1 MPSSDLREFLQQ
13 LETNNELRR
22 VLAVDWNMEIG
33 TIAELVNE
41 REGPALLFDEL
52 KDYPAG
58 YRVACG
64 LISTPRRLALALG
77 LDTELSPIEVV
88 RRLKDLFRSLAPVEP
103 VRVEN
108 GPVMENVMDGND
120 VDLNRFPAPK
130 WHEQDGGRYLGTG
143 CMVIMKEPE
152 SEWVN
157 AGTYRVQLH
166 DRNTL
171 GIYISPG
178 HQGRWIRERYWNQ
191 GKPCPVAVVLGCNPV
206 LWMPSFLALPW
217 GVSEYSMAGSLIGK
231 PVELVVGK
239 HTGLPIPAAAE
250 LVVEGEIPP
259 MSEEAREEGPFGE
272 WTGYYASNMR
282 KEAVIRVKRVL
293 YRDNP
298 IILGSPPLRPPA
310 NDAPVYLFG
319 AANLWNEL
327 EKLGVPDIRGVWQMR
342 PGGRRYFTVISIRQR
357 YAGHAKQTAMAAM
370 SGPEGAYHGR
380 FVIIVDDDVDP
391 SNTDDVLWAIGTRCD
406 PANSIDII
414 RDCWSTPLDPII
426 DPEQRSKAH
435 FSNSRAIIVACKPYG
450 WYKDFPKVSRASDT
464 QRDAVLKKWKTL
476 FPD

>member
-1 MPSSDLREFLQQ
+1 MPASDLRDFLRQ
-13 LETNNELRR
+13 LEANNELQK
-22 VLAVDWNMEIG
+22 VLAVDWNLEIG

-52 KDYPAG
+52 KDYPPG
-58 YRVACG
+58 YLVACG

-77 LDTELSPIEVV
+77 LATDLPQVETV
-88 RRLKDLFRSLAPVEP
+88 RSLKDLFHALEPIEP
-103 VRVEN
+103 VHVN
-108 GPVMENVMDGND
+108 DGPIMENVMEETD
-120 VDLNRFPAPK
+120 VDLLQFPAPR

-143 CMVIMKEPE
+143 CMVIMRDPE
-152 SEWVN
+152 SQWVN

-166 DRNTL
+166 DRRTL

-178 HQGRWIRERYWNQ
+178 HQGRGIRERYWNQ
-191 GKPCPVAVVLGCNPV
+191 GKACPVAVVLGSSPV

-217 GVSEYSMAGSLIGK
+217 GTSEYTIAGGLLGK
-231 PVELVVGK
+231 AVELVSGK

-259 MSEEAREEGPFGE
+259 MSVESREEGPFGE

-282 KEAVIRVKRVL
+282 KEAVIKVKRVM
-293 YRDNP
+293 YRNNP

-310 NDAPVYLFG
+310 NDAPVYLIG

-327 EKLGVPDIRGVWQMR
+327 EKLGVPDIKGVWQLR
-342 PGGRRYFTVISIRQR
+342 PGGRRYFSVISIRQR
-357 YAGHAKQTAMAAM
+357 YAGHAKQAAMAAM

-380 FVIIVDDDVDP
+380 FVIVVDEDIDP

-414 RDCWSTPLDPII
+414 RDCWSTPLDPTI
-426 DPEQRSKAH
+426 DPEKRARAH
-435 FSNSRAIIVACKPYG
+435 YSNSRAIIVACKPYG
-450 WYKDFPKVSRASDT
+450 WLKEFPGVNRASAA
-464 QRDAVLKKWKTL
+464 QREAVLKKWKDL